1 MRNSFLKRVLATIL
15 ILNTA
20 MLGLPQYALAAP
32 IGTQTLIQLED
43 RQARVDRLQAMF
55 MRADVS
61 DAMVALG
68 VAPEDAQARVATLT
82 EEELQLLE
90 QQMDSLPAGGNGV
103 LVVIGVV
110 FLVLIILELVGVTNV
125 FTGFGAK

>member
-20 MLGLPQYALAAP
+20 LLGLPQYALAAP

-55 MRADVS
+55 MRADVR
-61 DAMVALG
+61 DALVALG

>member
-43 RQARVDRLQAMF
+43 RQARVDRLQALF
-55 MRADVS
+55 VRADVR
-61 DAMVALG
+61 DALVALG

>member
-20 MLGLPQYALAAP
+20 MLGIPHYALAAP
-32 IGTQTLIQLED
+32 IGTQTLIQIED
-43 RQARVDRLQAMF
+43 HQARVDRVQAMF
-55 MRADVS
+55 LRADVR
-61 DAMVALG
+61 DALVALG

-82 EEELQLLE
+82 EEELRLVE
-90 QQMDSLPAGGNGV
+90 QQMDNLPAGGSSV
-103 LVVIGVV
+103 LVIIGIV